1 MASITNSGK
10 QESREV
16 RVISGLYV
24 VPIFHN
30 LVEGFLFKKSHTN
43 CAGALKFEPHNSYVA
58 FSHFL

>member
-30 LVEGFLFKKSHTN
+30 FVEAFLFKKSQTS
-43 CAGALKFEPHNSYVA
+43 CAGALKFEPHNS
-58 FSHFL
+58 